1 MKSALSLTLIVCLVV
16 ASALPVTTQAQ
27 VEGPGVFD
35 LRGPA
40 PVAGPLARAMTR
52 EAVRLAATAREPTTS
67 VTEDVQQGGKSGR
80 SDWSRGGTLEPGT
93 EIILAVCGSPPG
105 KRYVVSADESRLA
118 VLNVTDPAIPH
129 AVAGVLI
136 DTTWDHPDDFGKAQ
150 QGGTFR
156 LNRHVR
162 LAPDGVFLDD
172 RRVVELGQVV
182 EQVERDGVAEVS
194 ELGRAT
200 RRGVKWGSLIGT
212 GAGLTIGLL
221 IQIPYCRQHSCDSQG
236 GLITPLI
243 TMLSAGIGTGLGAL
257 IGAGYRTQDVIYR
270 AP

>member
-1 MKSALSLTLIVCLVV
+1 
-16 ASALPVTTQAQ
+16 
-27 VEGPGVFD
+27 
-35 LRGPA
+35 
-40 PVAGPLARAMTR
+40 MTR
-52 EAVRLAATAREPTTS
+52 EAVRLAA
-67 VTEDVQQGGKSGR
+67 EDRTPSAPDAVQHHGGPADTWLR
-80 SDWSRGGTLEPGT
+80 VRALEPGI
-93 EIILAVCGSPPG
+93 EIILTVCGSPPG
-105 KRYVVSADESRLA
+105 KRYVVSADESRLT
-118 VLNVTDPAIPH
+118 VLNVTDPAIPP

-150 QGGTFR
+150 RGGTFR

-162 LAPDGVFLDD
+162 LAPDGVFMDD

-182 EQVERDGVAEVS
+182 EQVERGDVAEIS
-194 ELGRAT
+194 EVARAT

-257 IGAGYRTQDVIYR
+257 IGAGYRTRDVIYR

>member
-1 MKSALSLTLIVCLVV
+1 MKSALSLILTVCLV
-16 ASALPVTTQAQ
+16 ASALPVMTQAQ
-27 VEGPGVFD
+27 VEGPGAFD

-40 PVAGPLARAMTR
+40 SMDGPLARAMTR
-52 EAVRLAATAREPTTS
+52 EAVRLAATAREPTS
-67 VTEDVQQGGKSGR
+67 VAEDVQQGGKSGR
-80 SDWSRGGTLEPGT
+80 SDWSRVRALEPGIGIVLT
-93 EIILAVCGSPPG
+93 VCGFPPG
-105 KRYVVSADESRLA
+105 KRHVVNADESRLT
-118 VLNVTDPAIPH
+118 VLNVTDPAIPP
-129 AVAGVLI
+129 AVASVLI
-136 DTTWDHPDDFGKAQ
+136 DTTWNHPDYFGKAQ

-162 LAPDGVFLDD
+162 LAPDGVFMDD

-200 RRGVKWGSLIGT
+200 RRGLKWGSLIGT

-257 IGAGYRTQDVIYR
+257 IGAGYRTRDVIYR
-270 AP
+270 APSN

>member
-80 SDWSRGGTLEPGT
+80 SDWSRVRTLEPGT

>member
-1 MKSALSLTLIVCLVV
+1 MKSALSLTLAVCVL

-27 VEGPGVFD
+27 LEGPAAFD

-40 PVAGPLARAMTR
+40 PMAGPLARAVTR
-52 EAVRLAATAREPTTS
+52 EAVRLAAAEDLTPSDVDTVQHPGRPADAWLRVREL
-67 VTEDVQQGGKSGR
+67 D
-80 SDWSRGGTLEPGT
+80 PGT
-93 EIILAVCGSPPG
+93 EIILTVRGSAPG
-105 KRYVVSADESRLA
+105 KRYVVSADESGLA
-118 VLNVTDPAIPH
+118 VLYVTDPAIPP

-136 DTTWDHPDDFGKAQ
+136 DTSWSHPDYFDEAQ
-150 QGGTFR
+150 QGGTVR

-182 EQVERDGVAEVS
+182 EQVERGDVAEIS
-194 ELGRAT
+194 EVARAT

-221 IQIPYCRQHSCDSQG
+221 IQIPYCRQHSCAIQG
-236 GLITPLI
+236 GFIAPLI
-243 TMLSAGIGTGLGAL
+243 TMFSAGIGTGLGAL
-257 IGAGYRTQDVIYR
+257 IGAGYWTREVIYR